1 MIDKLLEKYGVK
13 HEELKPDELETLN
26 VWLEAI
32 QKSQLTLEKV
42 REYISTMK
50 NSVEDDLTSTKHNSK
65 KDLFLKARLRNYLL
79 LEAFLST
86 PEKAK
91 KQLENAMEGFAS
103 KIKT

>member
-13 HEELKPDELETLN
+13 HEDLRSDEVETLN
-26 VWLEAI
+26 VWLQAI
-32 QKSQLTLEKV
+32 QKGQLSLESV

-50 NSVEDDLTSTKHNSK
+50 GAVEDELTSTKHNANQ
-65 KDLFLKARLRNYLL
+65 DLFLKARLRNYLL

-86 PEKAK
+86 PERAK

-103 KIKT
+103 RVK